1 MKKYKKASES
11 FDKAIEL
18 DPQNK
23 YVYFNY
29 GGCYFLT
36 KKYNKALEI
45 LEKAAQIQNSED
57 NLAAIYY
64 LRGMVYE
71 KLKDKTKA
79 KANYAKALEIYPE
92 FNVRKFKK
100 NLFNH

>member
-1 MKKYKKASES
+1 M
-11 FDKAIEL
+11 
-18 DPQNK
+18 
-23 YVYFNY
+23 
-29 GGCYFLT
+29 
-36 KKYNKALEI
+36 
-45 LEKAAQIQNSED
+45 LEKDAQIQDSEND
-57 NLAAIYY
+57 LAAIYC
-64 LRGMVYE
+64 LRGIVYE